1 MSILINQRQNNFE
14 INSYEEFI
22 SERCKRDVKGNPY
35 IKVMLPIRIGCSLLL
50 LTTLLS
56 YVFKLNEIFVNL
68 KNNFIN
74 SILIMSLQIIL
85 CIVAINVLRRK
96 DTITKYNLI
105 CRRMFSKTVVSLD
118 ELKIQTIFYP
128 PKISNNGKLL
138 LKINNKT
145 IRISYINCYGGYDFV
160 KILNNRL
167 KATTRLS
174 GR

>member
-96 DTITKYNLI
+96 DTITKFDL
-105 CRRMFSKTVVSLD
+105 
-118 ELKIQTIFYP
+118 
-128 PKISNNGKLL
+128 
-138 LKINNKT
+138 
-145 IRISYINCYGGYDFV
+145 
-160 KILNNRL
+160 
-167 KATTRLS
+167 
-174 GR
+174 